1 MIPLGRLAVRGRGL
15 SALRSLSSTASV
27 PEKPLAVL
35 CILDGWGYRETPKDN
50 AVIQADTPTFDSLY
64 GIHSQRGQVA
74 FLDACEREVGLPDGQ
89 IGNSEVGHMNIGAGR
104 IVWQDLCTIDNAIA
118 DGTLADRPAL
128 VEHIA
133 KLKASGGYVARGGRV
148 DGWMGVCVCVCVC
161 VRACVCVCVCVAW
174 MHEPLT
180 IHTLP
185 AHAIA
190 LPTYHIVVPD
200 SPLFAPPPPPCPSSQ
215 DVPPHGLRL
224 TGRGARHAGAHRRD
238 GQRRRL
244 PRCPR
249 RRPCLY
255 GRPRRPTKGCQDDD
269 A

>member
-1 MIPLGRLAVRGRGL
+1 MRGRGL
-15 SALRSLSSTASV
+15 SALRSLSSTASA
-27 PEKPLAVL
+27 PGKPLAVL

-133 KLKASGGYVARGGRV
+133 KLKASGGYVARARV
-148 DGWMGVCVCVCVC
+148 FCVYVCFVCLCLCLCLCLCVCVCL
-161 VRACVCVCVCVAW
+161 CVAW
-174 MHEPLT
+174 MREPLT
-180 IHTLP
+180 TH
-185 AHAIA
+185 
-190 LPTYHIVVPD
+190 PT
-200 SPLFAPPPPPCPSSQ
+200 CTR
-215 DVPPHGLRL
+215 HGLV
-224 TGRGARHAGAHRRD
+224 H
-238 GQRRRL
+238 L
-244 PRCPR
+244 PYSP
-249 RRPCLY
+249 
-255 GRPRRPTKGCQDDD
+255 
-269 A
+269 

>member
-1 MIPLGRLAVRGRGL
+1 MRGRGL

-148 DGWMGVCVCVCVC
+148 DMCVCMCVCVC
-161 VRACVCVCVCVAW
+161 AC
-174 MHEPLT
+174 L
-180 IHTLP
+180 
-185 AHAIA
+185 
-190 LPTYHIVVPD
+190 VVPSCHFLD
-200 SPLFAPPPPPCPSSQ
+200 QIATRC
-215 DVPPHGLRL
+215 
-224 TGRGARHAGAHRRD
+224 HAWH
-238 GQRRRL
+238 
-244 PRCPR
+244 
-249 RRPCLY
+249 
-255 GRPRRPTKGCQDDD
+255 T
-269 A
+269 

>member
-148 DGWMGVCVCVCVC
+148 DMCVCMCVCVCVC
-161 VRACVCVCVCVAW
+161 ACVCVCVHVCV
-174 MHEPLT
+174 H
-180 IHTLP
+180 
-185 AHAIA
+185 
-190 LPTYHIVVPD
+190 VRV
-200 SPLFAPPPPPCPSSQ
+200 
-215 DVPPHGLRL
+215 
-224 TGRGARHAGAHRRD
+224 
-238 GQRRRL
+238 
-244 PRCPR
+244 
-249 RRPCLY
+249 CL
-255 GRPRRPTKGCQDDD
+255 
-269 A
+269 